1 MATTATRLPSKV
13 DVDLMFLLSQ
23 ASHALETEMTAALHA
38 LGISPRAHCVLT
50 HALRGELTQSQV
62 AEQCALDKTTMVV
75 TMDELEKAGLAE
87 RRPLGTDRRARI
99 IAVTKAGER
108 RVAEANAIV
117 ARIYAE
123 VLGALPAGQRD
134 AFVAGLAQLVG
145 GRLSTPAKC
154 ERPVRRRA
162 VRAL

>member
-1 MATTATRLPSKV
+1 MATTATKPPSKV

-38 LGISPRAHCVLT
+38 LGISPRAHCVLA
-50 HALRGELTQSQV
+50 HALCGELTQSQV

-75 TMDELEKAGLAE
+75 TMDELERAGLAE
-87 RRPLGTDRRARI
+87 RRPSSTDRRARI
-99 IAVTKAGER
+99 IAVTPAGER
-108 RVAEANAIV
+108 IVADANAIV

-123 VLGALPAGQRD
+123 VLAALPAGQRD

-162 VRAL
+162 VRAP